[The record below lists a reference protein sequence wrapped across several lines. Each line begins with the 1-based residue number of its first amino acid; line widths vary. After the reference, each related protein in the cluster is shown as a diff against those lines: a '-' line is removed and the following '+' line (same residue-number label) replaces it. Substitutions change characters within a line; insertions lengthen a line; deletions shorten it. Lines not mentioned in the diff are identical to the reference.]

1 MNVPIRRLATV
12 VLVMFLA
19 LMAATTYYQF
29 FQADKLNN
37 DGRNVRTLYRQ
48 YGVFRGPIVVDGKAV
63 ASSTPVDD
71 PFKYQRKYADG
82 SLYAAVTGYYSLVFA
97 PTMIEASENSVLNGT
112 ADELW
117 MQRLRQLFTGEQQQ
131 GASVEL
137 TINAKA
143 QKAAEQALGNQK
155 GAVVAIEPKTGKI
168 LALYSSPSY
177 DPNKLA
183 GHDTAQANTNW
194 QKLLNDDGSPLTN
207 RAIQGDTYPPGS
219 TFKLVTSA
227 AALETGDYT
236 PDTVIPAPHTLKY
249 PGSSKVLTN
258 FANEVCSPSGKMT
271 IDAAL
276 AMSCNTAFAGLGVK
290 VGEDAL
296 REQTKKF
303 GFDTPLSIP
312 MPVTESHFPKTA
324 DTAEL
329 MRASIGQ
336 GSDKVTPLQVAM
348 ISAAI
353 ANGGEQ
359 MAPYLV
365 DTVRDSSL
373 RVVSQTTPSTL
384 RTSVSQH
391 TADELTSMMEDVV
404 RSGTGTAAQIP
415 GVTVAGKTGT
425 AETAPGQAPH
435 AWFTGFAPADD
446 PKVAV
451 AVIVEHG
458 GQQGAEGTGG
468 ATAAPIAKAVM
479 QAVLNG

>member
-1 MNVPIRRLATV
+1 
-12 VLVMFLA
+12 
-19 LMAATTYYQF
+19 
-29 FQADKLNN
+29 
-37 DGRNVRTLYRQ
+37 
-48 YGVFRGPIVVDGKAV
+48 
-63 ASSTPVDD
+63 
-71 PFKYQRKYADG
+71 
-82 SLYAAVTGYYSLVFA
+82 
-97 PTMIEASENSVLNGT
+97 
-112 ADELW
+112 
-117 MQRLRQLFTGEQQQ
+117 
-131 GASVEL
+131 
-137 TINAKA
+137 
-143 QKAAEQALGNQK
+143 
-155 GAVVAIEPKTGKI
+155 
-168 LALYSSPSY
+168 
-177 DPNKLA
+177 
-183 GHDTAQANTNW
+183 
-194 QKLLNDDGSPLTN
+194 
-207 RAIQGDTYPPGS
+207 
-219 TFKLVTSA
+219 
-227 AALETGDYT
+227 
-236 PDTVIPAPHTLKY
+236 VIPAPHTLKY

-271 IDAAL
+271 LDAAL
-276 AMSCNTAFAGLGVK
+276 EMSCNTAFAGLGVK

-391 TADELTSMMEDVV
+391 TADELTSMMEGVV